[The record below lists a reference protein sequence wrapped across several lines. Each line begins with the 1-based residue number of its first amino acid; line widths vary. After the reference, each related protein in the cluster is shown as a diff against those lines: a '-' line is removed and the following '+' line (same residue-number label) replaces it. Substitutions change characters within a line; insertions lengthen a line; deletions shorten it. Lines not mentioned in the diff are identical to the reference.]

1 MAPEVYFGKPEE
13 YVPTKPADT
22 YSFSMMMYEVLT
34 GVRLTKP
41 LPQGMLL
48 VVCCSCLMRLVHIQ
62 FFFFFFQENGLNL
75 IPTNTNLAKI

>member
-1 MAPEVYFGKPEE
+1 MRTDFDTGYTRRGTPAFMAPEVYFGKPEE

-48 VVCCSCLMRLVHIQ
+48 VACCL
-62 FFFFFFQENGLNL
+62 
-75 IPTNTNLAKI
+75 